1 MKKDLPKLIIGI
13 GVILNHLNEVLI
25 DQRKHDKNMGGMWEF
40 PGGKKEDGELI
51 QSTVIREIKE
61 ELGINV
67 QVEEKLIEFDYSYP
81 DQNIQFSVYFCKLI
95 SGTPQP
101 LESLQVKWVHPD
113 DLDNYYFPNANKI
126 IIEKLKDYLFLDKLN

>member
-51 QSTVIREIKE
+51 QSTVSREIKE

-81 DQNIQFSVYFCKLI
+81 DQEIQFSVYFCKLI

-126 IIEKLKDYLFLDKLN
+126 IIEKLKDYLFLDKFN